1 MVIQVEAALQAT
13 GNKTMQI
20 EKQLQDL
27 VSKAKTALDAR
38 LSSILLYGSAA
49 RNEFDSGHS
58 DLNILILTNDL
69 NPATLKAAAPLLIWW
84 VEQRNP
90 QPLLFTLDEF
100 RRSCDAFPIEITDI
114 KASHRILFGESPLEG
129 LTVDRTHH
137 RAQLEHE
144 IRSKLL
150 RLRQKA
156 MPVLGD
162 NKALLRLM
170 EDSVTTFLLFIRHAL
185 LLKQLEAPAAR
196 RSLVE
201 AAHRAGLIDP
211 LPFAQLIDLR
221 EGKLSPKSVDSVQLF
236 EDYLKQIQSL
246 VASVD
251 AL

>member
-1 MVIQVEAALQAT
+1 
-13 GNKTMQI
+13 MQM

-27 VSKAKTALDAR
+27 VSKAKAALGGK
-38 LSSILLYGSAA
+38 LSSIVLYGSAA

-58 DLNILILTNDL
+58 DLNILILTTDL
-69 NPATLKAAAPLLIWW
+69 DQATLKAAAPLLIWW
-84 VEQRNP
+84 VEARNP
-90 QPLLFTLDEF
+90 QPLLFTLEEF

-114 KASHRILFGESPLEG
+114 QASNRILHGDSPLEG
-129 LTVDRTHH
+129 LIVDRTHH

-185 LLKQLEAPAAR
+185 VLQQLETPAPR
-196 RSLVE
+196 RQLVE

>member
-1 MVIQVEAALQAT
+1 
-13 GNKTMQI
+13 MQI

-27 VSKAKTALDAR
+27 VTKAKAALGDK
-38 LSSILLYGSAA
+38 LSSIMLYGSAA
-49 RNEFDSGHS
+49 RNEFDTGHS
-58 DLNILILTNDL
+58 DLNILILTTNLDQ
-69 NPATLKAAAPLLIWW
+69 ATLKAAAPLLIWW
-84 VEQRNP
+84 VEARNP
-90 QPLLFTLDEF
+90 QPLLFTLEEF
-100 RRSCDAFPIEITDI
+100 RCSTDAFPIEIYDI
-114 KASHRILFGESPLEG
+114 QDCHRILVGTNPLEG
-129 LTVDRTHH
+129 LKVDPIYH
-137 RAQLEHE
+137 RAQLEHQL
-144 IRSKLL
+144 RSKLL

-156 MPVLGD
+156 MPILGD
-162 NKALLRLM
+162 SKALLRLM
-170 EDSVTTFLLFIRHAL
+170 EESVTTFLLFVRHAL
-185 LLKQLEAPAAR
+185 LLKQLETPAAR